1 MGQLLALGSNA
12 PTHTHRTKIMT
23 RTSSNPFRERTSSS
37 PPAAAFSWKG
47 FGKSPRS
54 AADRRSTR
62 GAWRMRCA
70 SVAATDACSPCPSR
84 SQASRAP
91 TPTRST
97 IRATCLPTDT
107 KLPSSEVSQAA
118 FPCSSHVLT
127 TKDLFSDHVQR
138 FEKIPTRKSTMSVG
152 RGAGLEMAFSTRNF
166 AKIFDSS
173 VLKSFANSVHE
184 NRSFRVRIFQNF

>member
-12 PTHTHRTKIMT
+12 PTHTHRTKILT
-23 RTSSNPFRERTSSS
+23 VELHPILCSPSRERTSSS

-47 FGKSPRS
+47 CGKSPRS
-54 AADRRSTR
+54 AAGRRSTR

-138 FEKIPTRKSTMSVG
+138 FEKIPTRKCPV
-152 RGAGLEMAFSTRNF
+152 
-166 AKIFDSS
+166 
-173 VLKSFANSVHE
+173 
-184 NRSFRVRIFQNF
+184 